1 MNEIEFGLFL
11 VLPFVLYFVGIRV
24 GRAQVKL
31 DLDYFG
37 RKKTETNKK

>member
-24 GRAQVKL
+24 GRKQIEL
-31 DLDYFG
+31 GLDYWG
-37 RKKTETNKK
+37 RETKAEIK